1 MEVVTVDVLSTM
13 ASKTAPY
20 KPVAR
25 VGKWRRTFG
34 TEKRL
39 RLDGRRFDLDL
50 IADEEGAAAAVY
62 EQIRGIGVATGAATL
77 RTARPGRVKAT
88 AVAIARKMLQKII
101 NDGEDARA
109 LLAKLDDV
117 PT

>member
-1 MEVVTVDVLSTM
+1 M
-13 ASKTAPY
+13 ASKTASH

-25 VGKWRRTFG
+25 VGRWRRTFC

-39 RLDGRRFDLDL
+39 RLDGRRFGLDL
-50 IADEEGAAAAVY
+50 IADDGESVADVY
-62 EQIRGIGVATGAATL
+62 IDVDTGAATL
-77 RTARPGRVKAT
+77 RTARPGRAKAT
-88 AVAIARKMLQKII
+88 AVTIAREILQEIV

>member
-1 MEVVTVDVLSTM
+1 M
-13 ASKTAPY
+13 ARETAPY

-25 VGKWRRTFG
+25 VGKWRRTFR
-34 TEKRL
+34 TEKSL
-39 RLDGRRFDLDL
+39 RLSARRFDLDL
-50 IADEEGAAAAVY
+50 IADDGESVADVY
-62 EQIRGIGVATGAATL
+62 EQIRGFDVGTGAATR
-77 RTARPGRVKAT
+77 RTARPGRAKAT
-88 AVAIARKMLQKII
+88 ALAIARKTLEKIV